1 MTYSSLR
8 RLASSCGSLPKS
20 LESGKGTFPSE
31 IGQIYAS
38 HKFWKHIELSELHYA
53 EISWILINIFKHK
66 YISKHNIKRTRY

>member
-8 RLASSCGSLPKS
+8 RLASSGGSLPKS

-38 HKFWKHIELSELHYA
+38 HNFWKHIELSVFDYA
-53 EISWILINIFKHK
+53 EIPWKLKNIFKLK
-66 YISKHNIKRTRY
+66 CISKHKIKRTKY